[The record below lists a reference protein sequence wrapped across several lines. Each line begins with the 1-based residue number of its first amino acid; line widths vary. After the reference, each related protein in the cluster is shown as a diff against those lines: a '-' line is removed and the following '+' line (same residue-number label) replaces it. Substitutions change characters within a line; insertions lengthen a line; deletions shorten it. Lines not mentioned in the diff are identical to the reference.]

1 MARTTS
7 RPVTSGPVRAV
18 GFPARERTA
27 QPAPGQ
33 GGEMEPR
40 AHPRIDVK
48 ATDVTGPLSEAGTSA
63 ATALREPQICAEL
76 LQVSKAFG
84 STQAVSNVSFALRAG
99 EVLALVGENGTGK
112 STCVKILGGV
122 YEPDSGQLRIAGA
135 DVTMHSAL
143 DAQRLGIAVVNQY
156 PGLFGDL
163 TIAENIFAGKPL
175 RGRAGLLDQGRMRK
189 EATNYLD
196 RVGLRRDPSALVSA
210 LRTSEQQMVE
220 IARALAAEATVLIL
234 DEPTAA
240 LSTREVDTLFG
251 VIDELRSSGV
261 SMMFVGHRLEEIFRI
276 ADRVAIL
283 RDGQLVDTRRTA
295 EITEANAVR
304 LMVGRSLSA
313 LYPDR
318 HAQIGDVVLQ
328 VSGLAAASG
337 VHDIDLTIRSGE
349 IVGLAGLVGSG
360 RTELARVLFGI
371 DRQTAGTMKLDGRVV
386 TLHSPGDALSRGIAY
401 VSEDRRGQSLV
412 EDFSILDN
420 ATLPVIKKAT
430 RFGLVLKRAEMALVS
445 SSLQRMSLRFRSY
458 DQPVGTLSGG
468 NQQKVVLAK
477 WLATNPRLLILD
489 EPTQGIDVA
498 AKAEVHRIVSDL
510 AEHGLAI
517 LLISSDMPEVLGMS
531 DRVLV
536 MRRGQLVA
544 EFSGTGATQE
554 AIASAATGA
563 RMDAAEPA
571 AEHQALLP
579 RTTAGTENA
588 AAAVTAASGASAAGA
603 LSQWLRVLG
612 ARREVGLIGALLA
625 MIIPISIVN
634 SRFLSSTNL
643 SSVSAEAALVG
654 FVAAG
659 QLLVVLTRNIDVSV
673 GSVIG
678 LGAYLF
684 GSYAKDHAGT
694 PIIVAFL
701 VAAAVGLGCG
711 LINGLVVGYGRVPSI
726 VVTLGTL
733 YVYRGI
739 DSILSNGKEI
749 APGDIPQSVQ
759 DVLSHKVL
767 GVSTLVWVAVA
778 VFVIVGVALRWTL
791 RGREMYQVGS
801 NPEGAQ
807 LIGVA
812 INRRVLAAFAT
823 SGLLAGLGGALWA
836 SHYGIV
842 DGQSAYGLE
851 LTVVAAVVVGGVALR
866 GGYGSALGVALGTV
880 ALFTIQNVLEL
891 AKVNSED
898 LQAFYGAAILVAVTL
913 DMVIARRSR
922 RVRAVL

>member
-1 MARTTS
+1 MGLRAR
-7 RPVTSGPVRAV
+7 GK
-18 GFPARERTA
+18 
-27 QPAPGQ
+27 
-33 GGEMEPR
+33 
-40 AHPRIDVK
+40 IDVEE
-48 ATDVTGPLSEAGTSA
+48 TLPQLAGTA
-63 ATALREPQICAEL
+63 ANATGESPVCAEL
-76 LQVSKAFG
+76 LRVSKAFG
-84 STQAVSNVSFALRAG
+84 PTQALSDVSFVLRAG
-99 EVLALVGENGTGK
+99 EVLALVGENGAGK

-122 YEPDSGQLRIAGA
+122 YQPDSGQIRVAGQ

-143 DAQRLGIAVVNQY
+143 DAQRLGIAVVNQH

-163 TIAENIFAGKPL
+163 SIAENIFAGKPL
-175 RGRAGLLDQGRMRK
+175 RGPTGLLDHGRMRR
-189 EATNYLD
+189 EATTYLD
-196 RVGLRRDPSALVSA
+196 RVGLRRDPSTLANA

-220 IARALAAEATVLIL
+220 IARALAAEAAVLIL

-251 VIDELRSSGV
+251 VIDQLRNAGV
-261 SMMFVGHRLEEIFRI
+261 AMMFVGHRLEEIFRI

-283 RDGQLVDTRRTA
+283 RDGQLVDTRHTDQ
-295 EITEANAVR
+295 ITEGDAVR
-304 LMVGRSLSA
+304 LMVGRALTN

-318 HAQIGDVVLQ
+318 RAEVGDVVLN

-337 VHDIDLTIRSGE
+337 VHDIDLRIRSGE

-371 DRQTAGTMKLDGRVV
+371 DHPSAGTMQLDDRNV
-386 TLHSPGDALSRGIAY
+386 TLRSPADALARGIAY

-412 EDFSILDN
+412 EDFSVLDN

-430 RFGLVLKRAEMALVS
+430 RFGLVFKRVEMALVS
-445 SSLQRMSLRFRSY
+445 SSLQQMSLRFHSY

-498 AKAEVHRIVSDL
+498 AKAEVHRIVSAL
-510 AEHGLAI
+510 AEQGLAI

-536 MRRGQLVA
+536 MRRGRLVA
-544 EFSGTGATQE
+544 EFAGAEATQE
-554 AIASAATGA
+554 AIASAATGVSIE
-563 RMDAAEPA
+563 RPEPDVA
-571 AEHQALLP
+571 DMAFLP
-579 RTTAGTENA
+579 RVAVGKGDVASGIDARA
-588 AAAVTAASGASAAGA
+588 ATAANPTRPFVG
-603 LSQWLRVLG
+603 WLRVLA
-612 ARREVGLIGALLA
+612 ARREVGLLGALLA

-643 SSVSAEAALVG
+643 ASVSAEASLVG
-654 FVAAG
+654 LVAAG

-678 LGAYLF
+678 LSAYLF
-684 GSYAKDHAGT
+684 GSFVKDHPGT

-701 VAAAVGLGCG
+701 IAAGVGLGCG
-711 LINGLVVGYGRVPSI
+711 LVNGLVVGYGKVPSI

-759 DVLSHKVL
+759 DFLSHQVL
-767 GVSTLVWVAVA
+767 GVSTLVWLGIA
-778 VFVIVGVALRWTL
+778 VFAIVGAALRWTL

-801 NPEGAQ
+801 NPEGAR
-807 LIGVA
+807 LIGVP
-812 INRRVLAAFAT
+812 INRRVLAAFAV
-823 SGLLAGLGGALWA
+823 SGLLAGVDGALWA

-891 AKVNSED
+891 AKVNSDD
-898 LQAFYGAAILVAVTL
+898 LQAFYGAAIITAVTL
-913 DMVIARRSR
+913 DMLIARRSR
-922 RVRAVL
+922 RVKAVL

>member
-1 MARTTS
+1 MRSQAPSERVDGGLPAHGRVGADQAVPQLT
-7 RPVTSGPVRAV
+7 RAAA
-18 GFPARERTA
+18 GADGEA
-27 QPAPGQ
+27 Q
-33 GGEMEPR
+33 
-40 AHPRIDVK
+40 V
-48 ATDVTGPLSEAGTSA
+48 
-63 ATALREPQICAEL
+63 CAEL
-76 LQVSKAFG
+76 LRVSKAFG
-84 STQAVSNVSFALRAG
+84 PTQAVSDVSFVLRAG
-99 EVLALVGENGTGK
+99 EVLALVGENGAGK
-112 STCVKILGGV
+112 STCVKILGGI
-122 YEPDSGQLRIAGA
+122 YQPDSGQIRIAGE

-143 DAQRLGIAVVNQY
+143 DARRLGIAVVNQY

-163 TIAENIFAGKPL
+163 SIAENIFAGKPL
-175 RGRAGLLDQGRMRK
+175 RGGTGLLDHGRMRRD
-189 EATNYLD
+189 AVGYLD
-196 RVGLRRDPSALVSA
+196 RVGLRRDPSTLVSA
-210 LRTSEQQMVE
+210 LRTSEQQMVQ

-240 LSTREVDTLFG
+240 LSTREVDTLCA
-251 VIDELRSSGV
+251 VIDQLRNSRV

-283 RDGQLVDTRRTA
+283 RDGQLVDTRRT
-295 EITEANAVR
+295 EQITEADAVR
-304 LMVGRSLSA
+304 LMVGRSLTA

-318 HAQIGDVVLQ
+318 HAKIGDVVLQ
-328 VSGLAAASG
+328 VSGLAAATG

-371 DRQTAGTMKLDGRVV
+371 DHRSAGTIRLDDREV
-386 TLHSPGDALSRGIAY
+386 TLRSPGDALARGIAY
-401 VSEDRRGQSLV
+401 ISEDRRGQSLV

-420 ATLPVIKKAT
+420 ATLPVVKKAT
-430 RFGLVLKRAEMALVS
+430 RFGFVSKRVEMALVS
-445 SSLQRMSLRFRSY
+445 SPLQQLSLRFRSY

-498 AKAEVHRIVSDL
+498 AKAEVHRIVSEL
-510 AEHGLAI
+510 AEQGLAI

-536 MRRGQLVA
+536 MRRGQLAA
-544 EFSGTGATQE
+544 EFARAEATQE

-563 RMDAAEPA
+563 RMHAAGPVA
-571 AEHQALLP
+571 AGVASLP
-579 RTTAGTENA
+579 KVRAGA
-588 AAAVTAASGASAAGA
+588 GDVASAVDVTVASEATPTRA
-603 LSQWLRVLG
+603 LVGWLRVLA

-625 MIIPISIVN
+625 MIIPITLVN

-643 SSVSAEAALVG
+643 ASVSAEATLVG

-678 LGAYLF
+678 LSAYLF
-684 GSYAKDHAGT
+684 GSCVKDHPST
-694 PIIVAFL
+694 PIIVAVL
-701 VAAAVGLGCG
+701 IAAGVGLGCG
-711 LINGLVVGYGRVPSI
+711 LVNGLVVGYGKVPSI

-759 DVLSHKVL
+759 NVLSHNVL
-767 GVSTLVWVAVA
+767 GVSTLVWLGIA

-791 RGREMYQVGS
+791 HGREMYQVGS

-807 LIGVA
+807 LIGVP
-812 INRRVLAAFAT
+812 INRRVLTAFAA
-823 SGLLAGLGGALWA
+823 SGLLAGLDGALWA

-842 DGQSAYGLE
+842 DGQSAGGLE

-891 AKVNSED
+891 AKVDSND
-898 LQAFYGAAILVAVTL
+898 LPAFYGAAIIVAVTL
-913 DMVIARRSR
+913 DMLIARRSR
-922 RVRAVL
+922 RVKAVL